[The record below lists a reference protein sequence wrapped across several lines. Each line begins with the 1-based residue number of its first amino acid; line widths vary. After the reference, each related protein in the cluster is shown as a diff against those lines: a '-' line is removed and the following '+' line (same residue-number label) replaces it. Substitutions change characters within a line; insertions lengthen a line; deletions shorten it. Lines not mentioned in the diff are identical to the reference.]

1 MVTDFKEIK
10 LNLKKEYTG
19 FKKIK
24 VAILAD
30 SATQYL
36 AQAIRGI
43 GYDRN
48 LNIEVWEAEY
58 DAIDLTVSDS
68 ESELYEFKPDFTLIF
83 LSSNKLKKK
92 FYKTDSNPQFAESII
107 DHLKAI
113 ASTVSSYIKT
123 NFLVFNFPD
132 TLDAVFGNFAGKV
145 NGSYS
150 YQQKK
155 INIELMHWAQKD
167 AAVSL
172 IDLCGLQAMQG
183 TSNTLD
189 NRLYINS
196 DAIFSLDFTITVANN
211 CVQVIEAFTGNAKK
225 CLILDLDNTL
235 WGGIIGDDGLENIQ
249 IGDLGIGK
257 AFTEI
262 QLWAKALK
270 ERGIILAVCSKN
282 DEVNAREPFE
292 KHPDMILRIDD
303 IAVFMAN
310 WSNKNDNIK
319 CIQSVLNIGFDSM
332 VFLDDN
338 PFERNMVR
346 TYLPDV
352 CVPEL
357 PEDPAEYLSYLNK
370 LNLFETNAY
379 TDEDK
384 ERTQLYKAESL
395 RNEASR
401 SYTSEADFL
410 SSLNM
415 RCEVQPFNS
424 FTIPRVAQLTQRS
437 NQFNLRTKRYT
448 EEDVKR
454 MVDSSE
460 KYHTFSFTLSD
471 KYGSHG
477 LIGVI
482 ILEKTD
488 TKLLFVDT
496 WIMSCRVLKRG
507 MEQFMLNEIME
518 YAKQHKIERIE
529 GEYIETKKNG
539 MVRDHYKNLGFV
551 ADNNRW
557 YCNVNNYEPK
567 KCYIEKPDKL

>member
-1 MVTDFKEIK
+1 MDFKQIK
-10 LNLKKEYTG
+10 ANLKQDFTS

-24 VAILAD
+24 IAILAD

-43 GYDRN
+43 GYEKKLD
-48 LNIEVWEAEY
+48 IQVWEAEY
-58 DAIDLTVSDS
+58 DAIDLTIADS
-68 ESELYEFKPDFTLIF
+68 ESELYHLKPDFTIIF
-83 LSSNKLKKK
+83 LSPNKLRKK
-92 FYKTDSNPQFAESII
+92 FYKTGSDPQYAEHTIE
-107 DHLKAI
+107 HLKSI
-113 ASTVSSYIKT
+113 ATTISTHIKT
-123 NFLVFNFPD
+123 NFLIFNFPD
-132 TLDAVFGNFAGKV
+132 SLDAVFGNYAGKV
-145 NGSYS
+145 TGSYS

-155 INIELMHWAQKD
+155 INIELMDWAQKD

-172 IDLCGLQAMQG
+172 IDLCGLQAMYG
-183 TSNTLD
+183 SLNTVD
-189 NRLYINS
+189 SRLYISS
-196 DAIFSLDFTITVANN
+196 DAIFSLDFTITVADN
-211 CVQVIEAFTGNAKK
+211 CVQVIEAYSGYAKK
-225 CLILDLDNTL
+225 CLILDLDNTT

-257 AFTEI
+257 AYTEI

-282 DEVNAREPFE
+282 DEANAREPFE
-292 KHPDMILRIDD
+292 KHPDMILRNDD
-303 IAVFMAN
+303 IAVFVAN

-319 CIQSVLNIGFDSM
+319 YIQSVLNIGFDSM

-338 PFERNMVR
+338 PFERNIVR

-357 PEDPAEYLSYLNK
+357 PDDPAEYLSYLNK

-379 TDEDK
+379 TEEDK
-384 ERTQLYKAESL
+384 DRTQLYKAEAL
-395 RNEASR
+395 RNDASR
-401 SYTSEADFL
+401 SYTSETEFL
-410 SSLNM
+410 QSLDM
-415 RCEVQPFNS
+415 KCDAKPFNA

-448 EEDVKR
+448 EEDIKR
-454 MVDSSE
+454 MTENPD
-460 KYHTFSFTLSD
+460 KYHTFSFTLAD

-482 ILEKTD
+482 ILEKKADNT
-488 TKLLFVDT
+488 LFTDT

-518 YAKQHKIERIE
+518 YGKKHKIEKIT

-539 MVRDHYKNLGFV
+539 MVREHYKNLGFTE
-551 ADNNRW
+551 DGNLW
-557 YCNVNNYEPK
+557 YCNTNNYQPK
-567 KCYIEKPDKL
+567 VCYIKNTDKL